1 MPNPFITFMR
11 AIARNRNFILKA
23 VNICAIGVI
32 VASFNGWATQTQAAE
47 AQAKEQAQQEAR
59 SGERGPYATDGT
71 FTGTAQGYGG
81 PITSQ
86 VTIENGYIAKVE
98 IVDHASETPA
108 YYAQAERLT
117 QDIVDA
123 QTTTVDTVSGA
134 TFSSAGILNSTTQ
147 ALEASNAG
155 EGAN

>member
-1 MPNPFITFMR
+1 MSNPVITFVH
-11 AIARNRNFILKA
+11 AVVRNRNVILKA
-23 VNICAIGVI
+23 ANVCAIGAI
-32 VASFNGWATQTQAAE
+32 VVSFNGWATQTQAAE

-81 PITSQ
+81 PVTSQ

-98 IVDHASETPA
+98 IVDHAGETPA
-108 YYAQAERLT
+108 YYSQAERLT

-123 QTTTVDTVSGA
+123 QTTSVDTVSGA

>member
-81 PITSQ
+81 PVISQ

-98 IVDHASETPA
+98 IVDHAGETPA
-108 YYAQAERLT
+108 YYSQAERLT

>member
-1 MPNPFITFMR
+1 MPNP
-11 AIARNRNFILKA
+11 AIAFAHAIVCNRNFILKA
-23 VNICAIGVI
+23 VNVCAIGAI
-32 VASFNGWATQTQAAE
+32 VVGFNSWATQTQAAE

-59 SGERGPYATDGT
+59 SGERGPYAADGT

-98 IVDHASETPA
+98 IVDHAGETPA

>member
-1 MPNPFITFMR
+1 MPNPAITF
-11 AIARNRNFILKA
+11 AHAVVRNRNFILKA
-23 VNICAIGVI
+23 VNVCAIGAI
-32 VASFNGWATQTQAAE
+32 VMSFNSWATQTQAAE
-47 AQAKEQAQQEAR
+47 THAKEQAQEQAR

-71 FTGTAQGYGG
+71 LTGTAQGYGG

-86 VTIENGYIAKVE
+86 VTIKNGYIAKVE
-98 IVDHASETPA
+98 IVDHAGETPA
-108 YYAQAERLT
+108 YYSQAERLT

-123 QTTTVDTVSGA
+123 QTTAVDTVSGA

-155 EGAN
+155 AGAN

>member
-47 AQAKEQAQQEAR
+47 AQAKVQAQQEAR

-81 PITSQ
+81 PVISQ

-98 IVDHASETPA
+98 IVGHAGETPA
-108 YYAQAERLT
+108 YYSQAERLT

>member
-1 MPNPFITFMR
+1 MPNP
-11 AIARNRNFILKA
+11 ALAHALARNRNFILKA
-23 VNICAIGVI
+23 VNACAIGAI
-32 VASFNGWATQTQAAE
+32 VVSFNSWATQTQAAE

-98 IVDHASETPA
+98 IVDHAGETPA